1 MAIASTIRKVTS
13 STSNSF
19 TKKKKAGESE
29 DEEEVDLSRPLVHG
43 AVRFPGSRHRPAKWS
58 QISHEASMYDTMQL
72 LTRTWGLRA
81 PSSLI
86 SIIGCR
92 STSDDLFGPGLK
104 RAATTTNA
112 WILTDGVHEGI
123 GGLVG
128 PHVQGSTSVPCIGI
142 HSWPLVSFHE
152 VLQPNRTTM
161 INRIRRNAGIAGR
174 EARSDAA
181 RTSTVSRE
189 SSISRADTRTSSGGP
204 QIPSRSP
211 SVNLI
216 PSSPPPSPPPSPPGF
231 DGRDSRSCSGSD
243 FRTSQA
249 FRPRRPSVSEMVHG

>member
-1 MAIASTIRKVTS
+1 MADDEPADTTTSGQLKRGRTMAIASTIRKVTS

-128 PHVQGSTSVPCIGI
+128 RLGRVHI
-142 HSWPLVSFHE
+142 
-152 VLQPNRTTM
+152 TT
-161 INRIRRNAGIAGR
+161 RYTAT
-174 EARSDAA
+174 RS
-181 RTSTVSRE
+181 
-189 SSISRADTRTSSGGP
+189 
-204 QIPSRSP
+204 
-211 SVNLI
+211 
-216 PSSPPPSPPPSPPGF
+216 
-231 DGRDSRSCSGSD
+231 
-243 FRTSQA
+243 
-249 FRPRRPSVSEMVHG
+249 